1 MRTRLVRRAAVDGV
15 VLSGSVASC
24 ASEVG
29 TCGLRRTRVVTVKGG
44 QVSTSRNR
52 SRALLVTE
60 IGLAT
65 ATGMLA
71 IVTLVSRE
79 WIEIVF
85 GVDPDHGSGALEWS
99 IVVALGAATLV
110 FGLLAR
116 SEWRRPRVSPAA
128 STPGS

>member
-1 MRTRLVRRAAVDGV
+1 
-15 VLSGSVASC
+15 
-24 ASEVG
+24 
-29 TCGLRRTRVVTVKGG
+29 VTVKGG

-60 IGLAT
+60 IVLAT

-71 IVTLVSRE
+71 VVTLVSRE

-85 GVDPDHGSGALEWS
+85 GVDPDHGSGAVEWL
-99 IVVALGAATLV
+99 IVVALGAATVV

-116 SEWRRPRVSPAA
+116 SEWRRPRVSPAP